1 MKKKMR
7 ERRMEEWA
15 GFDKGPLYFYALSKM
30 QYVVAKLT
38 SFSTQR
44 STEVRLSGEKLLY
57 TE

>member
-1 MKKKMR
+1 MR